1 MRVCFPIRE
10 NVGLNSQVYGH
21 FGSAPAFL
29 VVESD
34 TGGIVSLNNM
44 DANHEHGQ
52 CSPVKALGWQEV
64 DCVVTGGIGVGAL
77 LKLMSNGIDV
87 YRAGGPTVGE
97 NLELMRAEGL
107 EKFRPGEVCS
117 GHGQKEGCSH

>member
-1 MRVCFPIRE
+1 MKVCFPIRE
-10 NVGLNSQVYGH
+10 NEGLDSQVHGH
-21 FGSAPAFL
+21 FGSAPVFL

-34 TGGIVSLNNM
+34 SGGVASLKNM
-44 DANHEHGQ
+44 DMNHEHGQ

-77 LKLMSNGIDV
+77 LKLMSNGINV
-87 YRAGGPTVGE
+87 YRAAGATVGE
-97 NLELMRAEGL
+97 NLELMKADGL
-107 EKFRPGEVCS
+107 GMFRPGEVCN